1 MLAIFL
7 AIVWLLAVASPSQGA
22 NILGVYSAL
31 SPSHLIIHMS
41 TAKALAEAGHNV
53 TVVSMMQPK
62 VMHKD
67 IHLIVVPVTKEQE
80 RTLENQMASMA
91 GSKNNIITTMY
102 LLLNGLDVMVTS
114 QADLLKDPRFQRV
127 FETKF
132 DLMIL
137 GSFFND
143 FQLGVAGKLKVP
155 VIVDWMIPS
164 NTMID
169 EFVANP
175 SEVSYVPNESTFATT
190 PMSFFKR
197 AENLVKHVILKYL
210 TIRFNYKF
218 NRIYNEIFTD
228 KDMPTLSEM
237 KKNISMVF
245 VGSHLISDGPIRPL
259 VPAIIEVGGIQV
271 KEQPDPLPQDIEQ
284 FMENSSQGAIF
295 LSFGSNIKSYMV
307 KPEIVGIMFKVLSG
321 LKQNVIWKWEDLENT
336 PGNASNI
343 FYKDWLPQDDILA
356 HPNTKLFVTHAGK
369 GSITESQYHGVPM
382 VALPIFG
389 DHPLNA
395 ALMVNSGYGVSLDLQ
410 TITEDTFREAI
421 NEVLE
426 NDKYTQAVRK
436 FSALYRDRPLTPR
449 QSVLFWVDYVLRH
462 HGAPNLQSP
471 AVHMGFVEL
480 HNLDI
485 YALVL
490 AILIFLVFLTRLTVK
505 FLFSKLLGKAK
516 VPARKKKQ

>member
-1 MLAIFL
+1 
-7 AIVWLLAVASPSQGA
+7 
-22 NILGVYSAL
+22 
-31 SPSHLIIHMS
+31 
-41 TAKALAEAGHNV
+41 
-53 TVVSMMQPK
+53 
-62 VMHKD
+62 
-67 IHLIVVPVTKEQE
+67 
-80 RTLENQMASMA
+80 
-91 GSKNNIITTMY
+91 MY

-127 FETKF
+127 FQTKF

-143 FQLGVAGKLKVP
+143 FKLGVAGKLKVP
-155 VIVDWMIPS
+155 VIVDWMMLS

-218 NRIYNEIFTD
+218 DRIYNEIFTD
-228 KDMPTLSEM
+228 KDMPTLT
-237 KKNISMVF
+237 
-245 VGSHLISDGPIRPL
+245 
-259 VPAIIEVGGIQV
+259 IIEVGGIQV
-271 KEQPDPLPQDIEQ
+271 KEQPDPLPQDIAQ
-284 FMENSSQGAIF
+284 FLENSSQGAIF

-369 GSITESQYHGVPM
+369 GSITVSQYHGVPM

-389 DHPLNA
+389 DQPLNA
-395 ALMVNSGYGVSLDLQ
+395 ALMVNSGYGVTLDLQ
-410 TITEDTFREAI
+410 TITEATFREAI
-421 NEVLE
+421 NEVLQ

-436 FSALYRDRPLTPR
+436 FSGLYRDRPLTPK

-462 HGAPNLQSP
+462 RGAPNLQSP
-471 AVHMGFVEL
+471 AVHMGFVQL

-490 AILIFLVFLTRLTVK
+490 AILIFLVFLTQLAVK
-505 FLFSKLLGKAK
+505 SLLVKLLGKAK